1 MYRSKK
7 KMKKDTMRRLIIE
20 GIPLQDERFILKSD
34 LQSSVMAD
42 YNSLSLIFSG
52 EEFEESL
59 RQLHDEQ
66 FVFIFRSGFVGLT
79 GIGKFNLNNT

>member
-1 MYRSKK
+1 M
-7 KMKKDTMRRLIIE
+7 E
-20 GIPLQDERFILKSD
+20 GIPLQDECFILKSD

-42 YNSLSLIFSG
+42 CNSLSLVFSG

-66 FVFIFRSGFVGLT
+66 LVFIFRSGFVGLT
-79 GIGKFNLNNT
+79 GAGKFNLNNA